1 MKKYK
6 KLGTLALLALLM
18 HDAVAQCSICTKTA
32 QQLGEEPAGALN
44 NGIIYLMLTPLAI
57 MAYIGI
63 TWWRKEKEVLKS
75 EGL

>member
-6 KLGTLALLALLM
+6 IIGLLAVAALVIN
-18 HDAVAQCSICTKTA
+18 DAFAQCSICTKTA

-44 NGIIYLMLTPLAI
+44 NGIIYLMLTPLVV
-57 MAYIGI
+57 MAYIGLK
-63 TWWRKEKEVLKS
+63 WWKKEKEVMKS